1 MAAKEEARMLRRL
14 SRTAKGFTLIELLIV
29 VAIIGIL
36 AAIAIPNLLSA
47 QRRAK
52 VSRSLADTKQI
63 VTQTQLYLNDFNSY
77 ATGGTNA
84 ARLVTLQ
91 TAGYI
96 SKASDP
102 FSPSSPTTQAY
113 CYSAPA
119 GGSVP
124 GQTDHIFSQSVGLSV
139 EDCNTAPT
147 TGGANGGRVGYS
159 NAYGAIQP
167 ASL

>member
-63 VTQTQLYLNDFNSY
+63 VSQTQLYVNDFNTY
-77 ATGGTNA
+77 PTGTGA
-84 ARLVTLQ
+84 AQLILLQ
-91 TAGYI
+91 TSGYI

-102 FSPSSPTTQAY
+102 FSAAPTTTPY
-113 CYSAPA
+113 CYNSPA
-119 GGSVP
+119 AGVTP
-124 GQTDHIFSQSVGLSV
+124 GQTDHVWAQSVGTAA
-139 EDCNTAPT
+139 DCTTDPTAA
-147 TGGANGGRVGYS
+147 GANGGRVGYS
-159 NAYGAIQP
+159 NAYGAIQDP
-167 ASL
+167 

>member
-1 MAAKEEARMLRRL
+1 MIATTINNSISVNPFAVLLSLRNIL
-14 SRTAKGFTLIELLIV
+14 ASS
-29 VAIIGIL
+29 L

-47 QRRAK
+47 QKRAK
-52 VSRSLADTKQI
+52 VSRALADTKQI
-63 VTQTQLYLNDFNSY
+63 VSQTQLYVNDFNTY
-77 ATGGTNA
+77 PTGTGA
-84 ARLVTLQ
+84 AQLVLLQ
-91 TAGYI
+91 TSGYI

-124 GQTDHIFSQSVGLSV
+124 GQTDHIFSQSVGLLV
-139 EDCNTAPT
+139 EDCTTPPTA
-147 TGGANGGRVGYS
+147 GGANGGRVGYS

>member
-1 MAAKEEARMLRRL
+1 MAAKKEARMLRRL

-63 VTQTQLYLNDFNSY
+63 VTQTQLYVNDFNGY
-77 ATGGTNA
+77 PAGADNI

-91 TAGYI
+91 QAGYI

-102 FSPSSPTTQAY
+102 FSAAPTTQPY
-113 CYSAPA
+113 CYNSPA
-119 GGSVP
+119 AGVTP
-124 GQTDHIFSQSVGLSV
+124 GQTDHIWSQSLGIAA
-139 EDCNTAPT
+139 DCTTAPNA
-147 TGGANGGRVGYS
+147 GGANGGRVGYS
-159 NAYGAIQP
+159 NAYGAIQDP
-167 ASL
+167 

>member
-36 AAIAIPNLLSA
+36 AAIAIPNLLNA
-47 QRRAK
+47 QRRAR
-52 VSRSLADTKQI
+52 VSRALADTKQI

-102 FSPSSPTTQAY
+102 FSPTNPTTADY
-113 CYSAPA
+113 CYNSPA
-119 GGSVP
+119 AGAVAA
-124 GQTDHIFSQSVGLSV
+124 QTDHIWAQSVGLANEV
-139 EDCNTAPT
+139 CTADPT
-147 TGGANGGRVGYS
+147 AAGANGQRVGYS

-167 ASL
+167 ATI